1 VLKLSSVR
9 RSLATLG
16 ALAAIA
22 TTGVTT
28 GLVGAATPAAQ
39 AANGAPVTGFSP
51 TPSGNGYWT
60 VASDGDVVTSG
71 DATDFGDMSGQA
83 LNRPIVGMASTPDGQ
98 GYWLVASDGGIFAFG
113 NATFFGSTGGL
124 SLNQPIVGMAATST
138 GRGYWLVATDGG
150 IFAFGDAGF
159 YGSTGGFQLVQAI
172 ADIAPSASGRGYW
185 LVATDGGIFAFGDA
199 GFHGSA
205 GGQARSD
212 TIVGMAS
219 TTGAGYWLVTGTGQ
233 VFAYGDAPFYGS
245 APALGAPVAGIL
257 RSGNGYVLA
266 AGDGTAVR
274 FSPSGISV
282 TGGAGAPATRAETIA
297 REIFA
302 GLNQER
308 AARGLAPLAWDPQ
321 LAGLANEW
329 STQMAGTGNF
339 AHRDLGAVI
348 RSAGWQ
354 GVYTSLGE
362 NIITG
367 GGLTSNSSHAAWMN
381 SPGHR
386 QNLLQQGYDTV
397 GIAVFCDADGRMWAT
412 QNFGRH
418 LNTGAPALTP
428 SSFMPPLDPFVAPR
442 TGGTG
447 C

>member
-1 VLKLSSVR
+1 VLSLTSVR
-9 RSLATLG
+9 RSVALLG
-16 ALAAIA
+16 VAAGL

-28 GLVGAATPAAQ
+28 GLIGAQPTAQ

-71 DATDFGDMSGQA
+71 DAADYGDMAGQP
-83 LNRPIVGMASTPDGQ
+83 LNRPIVGMAATPDGG
-98 GYWLVASDGGIFAFG
+98 GYWLVASDGGIFSFG
-113 NATFFGSTGGL
+113 NATFFGSTGAL
-124 SLNQPIVGMAATST
+124 QLNQPIVGMAATWT
-138 GRGYWLVATDGG
+138 GHGYWLVANDGG

-159 YGSTGGFQLVQAI
+159 YGSTGGFQLVQQI
-172 ADIAPSASGRGYW
+172 ADIAPSASGHGYW

-199 GFHGSA
+199 GFYGSA

-212 TIVGMAS
+212 LIVGMAS
-219 TTGAGYWLVTGTGQ
+219 TGGAGYWLVTGTGQ
-233 VFAYGDAPFYGS
+233 VFNYGDAPFYGS

-257 RSGNGYVLA
+257 RSGNGYVIA

-282 TGGAGAPATRAETIA
+282 TGSPGGPAPRTTTIA
-297 REIFA
+297 REIFTMV
-302 GLNQER
+302 NQER
-308 AARGLAPLAWDPQ
+308 AARGLPAFAWDPQ
-321 LAGLANEW
+321 LANLAADW
-329 STQMAGTGNF
+329 SANMAASGNF
-339 AHRDLGAVI
+339 NHRDLSGTI
-348 RSAGWQ
+348 RQPGWA
-354 GVYTSLGE
+354 GVYWGLGE
-362 NIITG
+362 NIVTG

-386 QNLLQQGYDTV
+386 QNVLQPGFDSI
-397 GIAVFCDADGRMWAT
+397 GIGVFCDANGRLWAT

-418 LNTGAPALTP
+418 AGTNAPPL
-428 SSFMPPLDPFVAPR
+428 SQGIPPLDPFVVPQ